1 MVPGPVR
8 LWGIDCG
15 SDNADLEPEVC
26 HSLPASQ
33 FPFSRAL
40 RGTSAR
46 PGALAPLRFHLPH
59 VFTCTQLFPV
69 YLVLP
74 KKPRVDSFIGNW
86 PSNESEAR
94 GIAVSFTTRSED
106 KEEKEG
112 KEKDS
117 GERNLVGQLPGF
129 HRAQAGP
136 SRVLCLTNW
145 YSAVCNGERPRSF
158 TQPLGWCMFLGRE
171 VNMVVSPL

>member
-1 MVPGPVR
+1 M
-8 LWGIDCG
+8 
-15 SDNADLEPEVC
+15 EPEVL
-26 HSLPASQ
+26 HSLLPASQ

-46 PGALAPLRFHLPH
+46 PDALAPLHFHLPH
-59 VFTCTQLFPV
+59 ILTCTQLFPV

-86 PSNESEAR
+86 PSSESEAR
-94 GIAVSFTTRSED
+94 GIEVSFTTRSEA

-112 KEKDS
+112 KEK
-117 GERNLVGQLPGF
+117 GCRGRNLVDQLPGLC
-129 HRAQAGP
+129 RAQAGP
-136 SRVLCLTNW
+136 SGVLCLTNW
-145 YSAVCNGERPRSF
+145 YSVVCNDERPRSF